1 MKTTDLPHGIPVLP
15 GNLGGNA
22 LEAMQAFEMAM
33 HVMGKYL
40 SPLCRI
46 RQRILETGDEDIV
59 RVPCLAKLE
68 ISVEGDESGGK
79 YIRRAAKGAALMT
92 GCKAEFYSGE

>member
-1 MKTTDLPHGIPVLP
+1 MGIEDDGLASRHTGSA

-68 ISVEGDESGGK
+68 ISVEGDESGGR
-79 YIRRAAKGAALMT
+79 YIET
-92 GCKAEFYSGE
+92 GCQRRRPDDRL